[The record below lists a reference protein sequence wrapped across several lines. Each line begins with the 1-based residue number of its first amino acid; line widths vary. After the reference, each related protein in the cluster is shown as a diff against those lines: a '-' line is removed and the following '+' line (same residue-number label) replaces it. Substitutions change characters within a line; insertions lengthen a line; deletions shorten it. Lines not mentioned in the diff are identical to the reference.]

1 MRVLSNKQD
10 KSEGE
15 AIHENNVLNLEN
27 PRLSNV
33 LLISIEYVNYIG
45 KV

>member
-1 MRVLSNKQD
+1 MRVLSNTQD
-10 KSEGE
+10 YKSEGE

-33 LLISIEYVNYIG
+33 ALISIKYKLIM
-45 KV
+45 